1 VENLVEEDGQVRPY
15 PESKHQC
22 RHVGGLAGGEE
33 IAHQL
38 PELGQNLRVHDLGPS
53 VSVVGVP
60 HHVPPRPFA
69 IGGTRGLEVGI
80 GLLVGP
86 LLQTLLLL
94 VLLWLLSHVDD
105 RLRRSKERRPVSSE
119 RVMLVV
125 SILTW

>member
-1 VENLVEEDGQVRPY
+1 
-15 PESKHQC
+15 
-22 RHVGGLAGGEE
+22 
-33 IAHQL
+33 
-38 PELGQNLRVHDLGPS
+38 
-53 VSVVGVP
+53 
-60 HHVPPRPFA
+60 
-69 IGGTRGLEVGI
+69 LEVGI